1 VALGILKVAA
11 VLERAGVRV
20 EHCDLS
26 GIENYVEVASI
37 AARNSGATHICLT
50 ATTPQLPAAVR
61 IAREIRT
68 EWDGSRLRLILGGP
82 HSTLTYSAV
91 KLEVKRGRVGRAHKA
106 LDVLQDLF
114 DVLVVG
120 DGETAIFEALK
131 ANPERI
137 IDADERLGGMFMDD
151 AIYASMPMPA
161 RHLVDMNSYHYAIE
175 GHRATTLIAQLG
187 CPFGCG
193 FCAGRNS
200 RSLRLIR
207 MRPTES
213 IIEEIKHLHKTYGFT
228 GFNFFDD
235 ELNVNKE
242 FLSLLNAVTDL
253 QSRLGVEF
261 RLRGFVKSELF
272 DATQAEAMYRAGFRW
287 VLCGFEAANERIL
300 VNIDKKA
307 TLEDNTRVV
316 DLARSAGL
324 KTKALMSIGHPGESE
339 ESVLNVRDWLIS
351 VHPDDFDCTIIT
363 PYPGSPYYDEALPHS
378 SIPDAWTFAHR
389 KTGDRLHA
397 YDVNYTEVADYYKGD
412 PDGGYH
418 SYVFTDYLTGKEL
431 VTLRDALEKDVRNVL
446 KIPFNPA
453 APSKR
458 YDHSMGQGPLPEFIL
473 RST

>member
-1 VALGILKVAA
+1 
-11 VLERAGVRV
+11 
-20 EHCDLS
+20 
-26 GIENYVEVASI
+26 
-37 AARNSGATHICLT
+37 
-50 ATTPQLPAAVR
+50 
-61 IAREIRT
+61 
-68 EWDGSRLRLILGGP
+68 
-82 HSTLTYSAV
+82 
-91 KLEVKRGRVGRAHKA
+91 
-106 LDVLQDLF
+106 
-114 DVLVVG
+114 
-120 DGETAIFEALK
+120 
-131 ANPERI
+131 
-137 IDADERLGGMFMDD
+137 
-151 AIYASMPMPA
+151 
-161 RHLVDMNSYHYAIE
+161 
-175 GHRATTLIAQLG
+175 
-187 CPFGCG
+187 
-193 FCAGRNS
+193 
-200 RSLRLIR
+200 
-207 MRPTES
+207 MRPTKS
-213 IIEEIKHLHKTYGFT
+213 IIEEIEHLHKAYGFT

-235 ELNVNKE
+235 ELNVNKD

-261 RLRGFVKSELF
+261 RLRGFIKSELF
-272 DATQAEAMYRAGFRW
+272 DATQAKAMYRAGFRW

-316 DLARSAGL
+316 EIARKEGL

-363 PYPGSPYYDEALPHS
+363 PYPGSPYYDEALPHVH
-378 SIPDAWTFAHR
+378 IPDAWTYTHR

-453 APSKR
+453 APAKR